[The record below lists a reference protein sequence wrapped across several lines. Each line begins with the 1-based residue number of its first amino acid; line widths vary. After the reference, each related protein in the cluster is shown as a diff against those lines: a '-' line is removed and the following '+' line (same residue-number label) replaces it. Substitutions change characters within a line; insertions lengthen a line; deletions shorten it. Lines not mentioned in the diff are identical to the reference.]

1 MRQRESKEFAQ
12 LFTGQEKVITPQM
25 IMQNL
30 QKDTFQKCANYL
42 IDVPH
47 LFMQSF
53 KVDEFNSKVN
63 MAASGDKYI
72 IKALDSIVAAN

>member
-1 MRQRESKEFAQ
+1 MRQRESKEFAHF
-12 LFTGQEKVITPQM
+12 FTGQEKV

-72 IKALDSIVAAN
+72 IKALDSIVGAN